1 MAGYRLAGG
10 GGRVDRSKVLRF
22 RFDGETIT
30 GFAGDTIASA
40 LLASGRLMV
49 ARSFKYHRPRGVFSA
64 GSEEPNALVTIG
76 EAARTTPN
84 VQTTM
89 AEASEGLVV
98 RSQNAWPSL
107 NNDFGALTGLLSP
120 FLAAGFY
127 YKTFIGPFRGAWM
140 LYEPIIRRAAGMGAA
155 TREPDPDRYEHAH
168 GFCDVLVVGGGPA
181 GLAAALAAGRSGAR
195 VILVDENAEFGG
207 ASVLDTATIDGSD
220 TAGWVRS
227 AVAELA
233 VLQNVRLLRRTAV
246 YGYYD
251 GNVLAGTERLPA
263 GDAAAPRERHWR
275 FQARQVIL
283 ATGAMERPIV
293 FAGNDTPGVML
304 LGAAL
309 AYVRH
314 YGVAAGRAVTVFAN
328 NDAAWHQAA
337 ALAETGITIKAI
349 IDPRDA
355 GPEDSAKTLRAA
367 GTVFYTG
374 HVVTA
379 AEGGKA
385 VSGVVIA
392 QFDSTAGNVSGG
404 ATTID
409 SDSLLVSGGWTPNV
423 NLASQAGEP
432 PVFDSGTGAFIP
444 GTPREAWAAAGAM
457 TGKLALQSA
466 IESGFEVGVET
477 VKSLGFNALPTT
489 FTVENPN
496 QEVGFLPLYE
506 IPSNGPGKAFV
517 DMQHDVKA
525 SDVRL
530 ARREGFSA
538 PEHLKRYTTLG
549 MAADQGRTSNV
560 NALAI
565 MAAEEGRPI
574 AEVGTTRFRPPY
586 SPVTFGAIVGRAT
599 GKHFQPVRRT
609 PMHDWHEKAGADM
622 INVGQWQRPRVY
634 RRPGES
640 VEDAYIREARA
651 VRNSVGIT
659 DVSTLGKIDVQGPD
673 AATFL
678 DRVYTNTF
686 STLPVGKAR
695 YGLMLRDDGF
705 LYDDGTT
712 WRLTETRYLM
722 TTTTG
727 NAAGVMALLEFGLAV
742 DWPDLKVALTSLTEQ
757 WAGVAIAGPQARAL
771 LTKVITDID
780 FSDKALPFMG
790 VRTGRLGDVDVLVS
804 RLSFSGELAYE
815 VYCGADF
822 GLVLWTT
829 LLEAGEEFDCTP
841 YGLEALGTLRIEKG
855 HVIHDEMD
863 GRTGVHDLGLEKM
876 FSKKKDFVG
885 KPMALRAALTDPGR
899 KRLVG
904 LKSLDGKPIRAGAQ
918 LVTGSDPNLPG
929 GSQGQVTSMGY
940 SPAVEAYIALA
951 LLERGPERHGETL
964 YAADP
969 VRGLHGPVKVCA
981 PCFYDPDGSRMHG

>member
-1 MAGYRLAGG
+1 MAGYRLADG
-10 GGRVDRSKVLRF
+10 GGRIDRSKALAF
-22 RFDGETIT
+22 SFDGETIS

-40 LLASGRLMV
+40 LLASGRTLV

-64 GSEEPNALVTIG
+64 GAEEPNALVTIG
-76 EAARTTPN
+76 KDARTTPN
-84 VQTTM
+84 VQATM
-89 AEASEGLVV
+89 AEASDGLVV

-107 NNDFGALTGLLSP
+107 DNDFGALSGLLSP

-155 TREPDPDRYEHAH
+155 TRQPDPDRYENTH

-195 VILVDENAEFGG
+195 VVLADENAEFGG
-207 ASVLDTATIDGSD
+207 AAVLDAATIDGSD
-220 TAGWVRS
+220 TPGWVRS

-263 GDAAAPRERHWR
+263 GDAAMPRERHWR
-275 FQARQVIL
+275 LQARQVVL
-283 ATGAMERPIV
+283 ATGADERPIV

-309 AYVRH
+309 AYARH
-314 YGVAAGRAVTVFAN
+314 YGVAAGDAIAIFAN

-337 ALAETGITIKAI
+337 ALAQTGITIKAI
-349 IDPRDA
+349 IDPRTA
-355 GPEDSAKTLRAA
+355 GPKDAAKTLRAA
-367 GTVFYTG
+367 GAAIYTG

-379 AEGGKA
+379 AMGGKT
-385 VSGVVIA
+385 VSSIVVA
-392 QFDSTAGNVSGG
+392 QYDLAGGKVSGG
-404 ATTID
+404 ATAIPCD
-409 SDSLLVSGGWTPNV
+409 ALLVSGGWTPNV
-423 NLASQAGEP
+423 NLASQAGGP
-432 PVFDSGTGAFIP
+432 PVFDAGTGAFTP
-444 GTPREAWAAAGAM
+444 GKPREAWIAAGAM
-457 TGKLALQSA
+457 TGKLALQDA
-466 IESGFEVGVET
+466 LKSGSKAGIKA
-477 VKSLGFNALPTT
+477 VKSLGFKALPANFAVKNT
-489 FTVENPN
+489 N
-496 QEVGFLPLYE
+496 QEAGFHPLYE
-506 IPSNGPGKAFV
+506 VPPDGHGKAFV

-574 AEVGTTRFRPPY
+574 AEVGTTRFRSPY
-586 SPVTFGAIVGRAT
+586 CPVTFGAIVGRAT
-599 GKHFQPVRRT
+599 GRNFQPLRRT

-640 VEDAYIREARA
+640 VEDAYIRETRA
-651 VRNSVGIT
+651 VRASVGIT

-678 DRVYTNTF
+678 DRVYTSTF

-712 WRLTETRYLM
+712 WRLSDTRYLM

-727 NAAGVMALLEFGLAV
+727 NAAGVMALLEFLLAV
-742 DWPDLKVALTSLTEQ
+742 DWPDLKVALTSLSEQ

-771 LTKVITDID
+771 LTKVITDVD
-780 FSDKALPFMG
+780 FSNEALPFMG
-790 VRTGRLGDVDVLVS
+790 VCTGTLGEFDVLVS
-804 RLSFSGELAYE
+804 RLSFSGELAFE
-815 VYCGADF
+815 VYCGGDF
-822 GLVLWTT
+822 GLELWET
-829 LLEAGEEFDCTP
+829 LLAAGEEFDCTP
-841 YGLEALGTLRIEKG
+841 YGLEALGALRIEKG
-855 HVIHDEMD
+855 HVTHDEMD

-876 FSKKKDFVG
+876 FSMKKDFIG
-885 KPMALRAALTDPGR
+885 KPMARRAALTDPGR

-904 LKSLDGKPIRAGAQ
+904 LMSLDDKPIRAGAQ
-918 LVTGSDPNLPG
+918 LVAGSDPNLPG
-929 GSQGQVTSMGY
+929 VSQGHVTSMAY
-940 SPAVEAYIALA
+940 SPAVEAYIALG

-969 VRGLHGPVKVCA
+969 VRGSHGPVKVCA